1 MDVFAKM
8 LIKGSEAGLIRG
20 LCPRFTPNSVCMKEE
35 YGGLGI
41 PNLQDLNICMLG
53 SWIRR
58 YIQGEGSLW
67 RKVIDTKYNTRS
79 PNILSC
85 QDIHPSTFWKGVL
98 WAAKAVKFGYRWK
111 VGNGRSIKFLEDI
124 WFGNSPLSTQFWDI
138 YFVSNQ
144 QTKTIAE
151 LWDGS
156 QLLCDFRR
164 TFSDEMML
172 QWLELVEIAKTLEL
186 SEENDQS
193 LYGSMRLMV
202 YILQSLCIP

>member
-1 MDVFAKM
+1 MWIRLIKQVTTNGSVGVKVNDIEGEFFTTGKGLRQGDRFTPILFNFVVDVFAKM

-67 RKVIDTKYNTRS
+67 RKVIDTKCNTRS
-79 PNILSC
+79 PNILCC
-85 QDIHPSTFWKGVL
+85 QDIHPSSFWKGVL

-111 VGNGRSIKFLEDI
+111 VGNGRSIKF
-124 WFGNSPLSTQFWDI
+124 W
-138 YFVSNQ
+138 V
-144 QTKTIAE
+144 
-151 LWDGS
+151 
-156 QLLCDFRR
+156 
-164 TFSDEMML
+164 
-172 QWLELVEIAKTLEL
+172 
-186 SEENDQS
+186 
-193 LYGSMRLMV
+193 
-202 YILQSLCIP
+202 